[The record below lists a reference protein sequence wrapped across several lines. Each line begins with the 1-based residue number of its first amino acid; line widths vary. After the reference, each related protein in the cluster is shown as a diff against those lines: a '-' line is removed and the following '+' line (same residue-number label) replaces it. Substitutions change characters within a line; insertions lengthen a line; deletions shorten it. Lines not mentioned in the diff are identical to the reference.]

1 VDALTASNLGER
13 PFEACQKEWKME
25 AHRSAR
31 PPAGGERST
40 WIAFAGVMMLII
52 GSLDVIWG
60 LAAIINDEVVVVG
73 GHGALIFDLT
83 AWGWIQ
89 LILGLLIAVTGLGLL
104 TGNTAARWAGVF
116 LIGLNAV
123 LQVVWFPAAPLWAFL
138 IIILDIVLIY
148 QLMINWT
155 EADR

>member
-1 VDALTASNLGER
+1 
-13 PFEACQKEWKME
+13 ME
-25 AHRSAR
+25 AHQRSR

-52 GSLDVIWG
+52 GCLDVIWG
-60 LAAIINDEVVVVG
+60 LAAIFNDEIVVVG
-73 GHGALIFDLT
+73 GHGALIFDIT

-89 LILGLLIAVTGLGLL
+89 LILGALIGLTGLGLL

-116 LIGLNAV
+116 LISLNAV

-138 IIILDIVLIY
+138 MIILDIVLIY
-148 QLMINWT
+148 QLMINWS
-155 EADR
+155 EA

>member
-1 VDALTASNLGER
+1 
-13 PFEACQKEWKME
+13 ME
-25 AHRSAR
+25 AHRSSSPR
-31 PPAGGERST
+31 AGGERST
-40 WIAFAGVMMLII
+40 WIAFAGVLMVII

-89 LILGLLIAVTGLGLL
+89 LIIGLLIGLTGLGLL
-104 TGNTAARWAGVF
+104 VGNTASRWAGVF
-116 LIGLNAV
+116 LIAVNSV

-138 IIILDIVLIY
+138 IILLDVFLIY
-148 QLMINWT
+148 QLIVNWT
-155 EADR
+155 EE

>member
-1 VDALTASNLGER
+1 
-13 PFEACQKEWKME
+13 
-25 AHRSAR
+25 
-31 PPAGGERST
+31 
-40 WIAFAGVMMLII
+40 MMLII
-52 GSLDVIWG
+52 GCLDVIWG
-60 LAAIINDEVVVVG
+60 LAAIVNNEVVVIG

-89 LILGLLIAVTGLGLL
+89 LILGVLIALTGLGLL

-138 IIILDIVLIY
+138 MIILDIVLIY

-155 EADR
+155 EPDR